1 MMVLSYIP
9 CIQATQPPN
18 ERVRRG
24 AVGVGQQT
32 GSKSSLPPCP
42 RIASGPWRP
51 RKGRPRP
58 FAEDRGLSAEW
69 GERGW
74 GLGGTPTRHEPT
86 ERGGANTV
94 PAWIFSS
101 LRRGAARAP
110 QCIVNPSDWLP
121 FRVRGHPGKG

>member
-74 GLGGTPTRHEPT
+74 GLGARPTRHAAASVQFLPPHLVFEL
-86 ERGGANTV
+86 GG
-94 PAWIFSS
+94 P
-101 LRRGAARAP
+101 AP
-110 QCIVNPSDWLP
+110 QGCRKAFL
-121 FRVRGHPGKG
+121 